1 MSSFLKKIFG
11 IGTDDD
17 EDIFVDDPSP
27 AQPESVKPSPQQ
39 TAVPQIAAPQAAPED
54 VAAAIFDKV
63 LAVVNA
69 SLPDFLASTV
79 DTDKQRKYLYDALDA
94 DTRAYLA
101 GLEAKANAACE
112 ARWAAQSE
120 KLVVEMEQMR
130 QRAKDLESKRSELKE
145 RQLSADRQ
153 KRALSERVHDLE
165 AQILKSEADREQLE
179 LENKSLI
186 NKAKVVNVYE
196 KEIEELQHT
205 IAAIRAGQPQPDP
218 ALMAEKDAAI
228 AEKDAL
234 IEQIRQEIAQKE
246 ASLAGKDETIA
257 GLEDT
262 ITRCRDEIASLSE
275 KVGQLQADVDS
286 AADSEQLRTITEQ
299 LERFTEVRA
308 MLDAK
313 IARLTG
319 ALAESKKEAETLRAT
334 VKNNLMQHAR
344 QEKALRQE
352 IDALKAGLATAD
364 TVKKQRRRVVADTS
378 DVQDVISDTDWLVSI
393 PPKGSSMRA
402 SETSDAEFGYQAPP
416 KKPKPP
422 HNDAQLNLFD

>member
-17 EDIFVDDPSP
+17 DEIFVDDPGL
-27 AQPESVKPSPQQ
+27 AHPEAIKPSPALSGTAPDSLPQ
-39 TAVPQIAAPQAAPED
+39 TDPAD
-54 VAAAIFDKV
+54 VASAIFDNV
-63 LAVVNA
+63 VAVINA

-79 DTDKQRKYLYDALDA
+79 DTDKQRRYLFDALNQ
-94 DTRAYLA
+94 DTRRYLA
-101 GLEAKANAACE
+101 DLEAKANAVCE

-120 KLVVEMEQMR
+120 KLLAEMEQMK
-130 QRAKDLESKRSELKE
+130 QRAKDLENKRSEMKE

-153 KRALSERVHDLE
+153 KRALSDRVHDLE

-196 KEIEELQHT
+196 KEIEELQQQIT
-205 IAAIRAGQPQPDP
+205 ALRGGAPVQPDHDVL
-218 ALMAEKDAAI
+218 AEKEAQIDQLRQELTQKDTLLAEKDTA
-228 AEKDAL
+228 
-234 IEQIRQEIAQKE
+234 
-246 ASLAGKDETIA
+246 IA
-257 GLEDT
+257 GLE
-262 ITRCRDEIASLSE
+262 ASLSE
-275 KVGQLQADVDS
+275 CRGQIASLTDKVEHLQAEVDS
-286 AADSEQLRTITEQ
+286 AADSEQIRTITEQ

-313 IARLTG
+313 ITRLTQS
-319 ALAESKKEAETLRAT
+319 LAESKKEAESLRFT
-334 VKNNLMQHAR
+334 MKNNLMQHAR

-352 IDALKAGLATAD
+352 IDALKAGLPAAD
-364 TVKKQRRRVVADTS
+364 TAKKSRRRVVEDTS

-393 PPKGSSMRA
+393 PPKGSSMRVSEA
-402 SETSDAEFGYQAPP
+402 SDTDFGYQAPP
-416 KKPKPP
+416 KKPKQP

>member
-17 EDIFVDDPSP
+17 DEIFVDDPGL
-27 AQPESVKPSPQQ
+27 AHPEAIKPSPALSGTAPDSLPQ
-39 TAVPQIAAPQAAPED
+39 TDPAD
-54 VAAAIFDKV
+54 VASAIFDNV
-63 LAVVNA
+63 VAVINA

-79 DTDKQRKYLYDALDA
+79 DTDKQRRYLFDALNQ
-94 DTRAYLA
+94 DTRRYLA
-101 GLEAKANAACE
+101 DIEAKANAVCE

-120 KLVVEMEQMR
+120 KLLAEMEQMK
-130 QRAKDLESKRSELKE
+130 QRAKDLENKRSEMKE

-153 KRALSERVHDLE
+153 KRALSDRVHDLE

-196 KEIEELQHT
+196 KEIEELQQQIT
-205 IAAIRAGQPQPDP
+205 ALRGGAPVQPDHDV
-218 ALMAEKDAAI
+218 L

-234 IEQIRQEIAQKE
+234 IDQVRQELTQKDTL
-246 ASLAGKDETIA
+246 LAEKDTTIA
-257 GLEDT
+257 GLE
-262 ITRCRDEIASLSE
+262 ASLSE
-275 KVGQLQADVDS
+275 CRGQIASLTDKVEHLQAEVDS
-286 AADSEQLRTITEQ
+286 AADSEQIRTITEQ

-313 IARLTG
+313 ITRLTQS
-319 ALAESKKEAETLRAT
+319 LAESKKEAESLRST
-334 VKNNLMQHAR
+334 MKNNLMQHAR

-352 IDALKAGLATAD
+352 IDALKAGLPAAD
-364 TVKKQRRRVVADTS
+364 TAKKSRRRVVEDTT

-393 PPKGSSMRA
+393 PPKGSSMRVSEA
-402 SETSDAEFGYQAPP
+402 SDTDFGYQAPP
-416 KKPKPP
+416 KKPKQP

>member
-17 EDIFVDDPSP
+17 EIFVDDPGT
-27 AQPESVKPSPQQ
+27 AQPVAVKPSPALSGTAPDALPQ
-39 TAVPQIAAPQAAPED
+39 TDPTD
-54 VAAAIFDKV
+54 VASAIFDKV
-63 LAVVNA
+63 IAVINA

-79 DTDKQRKYLYDALDA
+79 DTDKQRRYLFDALDQ
-94 DTRAYLA
+94 DTRRYLA
-101 GLEAKANAACE
+101 DLEAKANASCE

-120 KLVVEMEQMR
+120 KLMAEMEQMK
-130 QRAKDLESKRSELKE
+130 QRAKDLENKRSEMKE

-196 KEIEELQHT
+196 KEIEELQQQ
-205 IAAIRAGQPQPDP
+205 ILALRGDAPSQPDNV
-218 ALMAEKDAAI
+218 L

-234 IEQIRQEIAQKE
+234 IEQLQQDLAQKE
-246 ASLAGKDETIA
+246 TLLAERDSAIA
-257 GLEDT
+257 GLEAT
-262 ITRCRDEIASLSE
+262 LSECREQIASLTD
-275 KVGQLQADVDS
+275 KVKQLQAEADS
-286 AADSEQLRTITEQ
+286 AADSEQIRTITEQ

-313 IARLTG
+313 ITRLTRS
-319 ALAESKKEAETLRAT
+319 LAESKKEAESLRST
-334 VKNNLMQHAR
+334 IKNNLMQHAR

-352 IDALKAGLATAD
+352 IDALKAGLPAAD
-364 TVKKQRRRVVADTS
+364 TAKKTRRRVVEDTS

-393 PPKGSSMRA
+393 PPKGSSMRVSEA
-402 SETSDAEFGYQAPP
+402 SDTDFGYQAPP
-416 KKPKPP
+416 KKPKQP